1 MRAQPEMQTRE
12 REENPERR
20 IQREWRICKYKSVS
34 IESTLS
40 ESYLIS
46 SITYKYQK
54 WSFFMSPSKNS
65 SSIKKQSRIEFTLKT
80 RTIGISF
87 LCYAVEQLYN
97 WNFFSLFPVQCTH
110 TTTQVARAHHR
121 RTAASTFERWRH
133 QYPQYIPS
141 HPNLQ
146 LGNGRL
152 QRSNYNTLAIPLYES
167 AVISFRYQN
176 KRVQTN

>member
-1 MRAQPEMQTRE
+1 MLQKWGPGVNHNQARVREPESQRARDADQMRAQPEMQTRE

-121 RTAASTFERWRH
+121 RTAASTFSWGMVAYKEATTTH
-133 QYPQYIPS
+133 
-141 HPNLQ
+141 
-146 LGNGRL
+146 
-152 QRSNYNTLAIPLYES
+152 
-167 AVISFRYQN
+167 
-176 KRVQTN
+176 